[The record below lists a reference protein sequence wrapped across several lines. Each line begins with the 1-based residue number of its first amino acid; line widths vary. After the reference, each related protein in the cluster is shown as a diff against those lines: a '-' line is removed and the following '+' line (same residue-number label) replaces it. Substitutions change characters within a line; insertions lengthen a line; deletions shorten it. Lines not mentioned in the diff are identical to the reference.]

1 MTRRFSATR
10 VPAMFRVSRRT
21 PCTCRVYTSACLSR
35 ISHLPLQLRY
45 CENTN
50 TRKST
55 AKRTANHRK
64 HSAKTFTQQ
73 CKIRTCPPNART
85 RNAKTVRQRK
95 RTSTPEQHECRAT
108 PRGFKDLRL
117 HVKNYRLIYIS
128 LALKVVKTL

>member
-21 PCTCRVYTSACLSR
+21 PCTCTVYTSACLSQ

-73 CKIRTCPPNART
+73 RKIRTCPPNART
-85 RNAKTVRQRK
+85 RKTQAHKHAGTTRMPRNTERIQRLE
-95 RTSTPEQHECRAT
+95 TPCEKLQAH
-108 PRGFKDLRL
+108 L
-117 HVKNYRLIYIS
+117 HLPCVKSR
-128 LALKVVKTL
+128 